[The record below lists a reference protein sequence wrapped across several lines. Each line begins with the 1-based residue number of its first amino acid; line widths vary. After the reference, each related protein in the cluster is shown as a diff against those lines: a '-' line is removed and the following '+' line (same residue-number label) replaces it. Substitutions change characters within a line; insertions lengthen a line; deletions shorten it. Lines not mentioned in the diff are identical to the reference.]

1 MFLRN
6 RSRLLVALTITL
18 AACGTA
24 PTEPRRSESP
34 NRVAFDN
41 LTARVSVTLSM
52 PVEQVGSVS
61 LVVDGTAV
69 DLAPVER
76 AEPEWAN
83 DSPEARR
90 DADLLAATQFVVGEV
105 AAQLPLLADRIDGPR
120 QIEVRATEA
129 EDQVLAMAELN
140 AWGFCGSDEV
150 AAQLVEE
157 HRTFGGQ
164 FVEEGLWILQPVCAY
179 CRYDDP
185 SLDRETCY

>member
-6 RSRLLVALTITL
+6 RSLPLVALTVALIG
-18 AACGTA
+18 CGTA
-24 PTEPRRSESP
+24 PTDPRRSESP

-41 LTARVSVTLSM
+41 LTARLSVTLSM
-52 PVEQVGSVS
+52 PVEHVGSVS
-61 LVVDGTAV
+61 LVVDGAAV
-69 DLAPVER
+69 DLAPIER

-83 DSPEARR
+83 DSPEARH
-90 DADLLAATQFVVGEV
+90 DADLLAATEVLVGEV
-105 AAQLPLLADRIDGPR
+105 AALLPLLADRIDGPR

-129 EDQVLAMAELN
+129 ADRILATVELN
-140 AWGFCGSDEV
+140 AWGFCGSEEA

-164 FVEEGLWILQPVCAY
+164 YVEEGLWILQPVCAY